1 MEEFIKFLSEILNVD
16 ASVLTKNTKYQG
28 IPEWDSLMQIRI
40 VAEIEEKYNVDIP
53 IDSIDSLLSIND
65 FYEFINKD

>member
-1 MEEFIKFLSEILNVD
+1 MEKFIEFLSEILNVD
-16 ASVLTKNTKYQG
+16 ASILTKNTKYQS

-40 VAEIEEKYNVDIP
+40 VAEIEERYNVDIP
-53 IDSIDSLLSIND
+53 IDMIDSLLSIND